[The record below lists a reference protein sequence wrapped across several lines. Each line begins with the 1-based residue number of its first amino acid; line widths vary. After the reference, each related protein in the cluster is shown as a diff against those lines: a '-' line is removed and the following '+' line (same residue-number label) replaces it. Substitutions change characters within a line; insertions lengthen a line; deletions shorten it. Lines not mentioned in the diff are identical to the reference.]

1 MRWLKCATFS
11 GPHRGYRCQA
21 RAGQT
26 ISCAAWP
33 MVYDDVDVWTQLPRI
48 LTRNADYL
56 AITRISVGLQTH
68 NHMMRG
74 NQGIAFLFFSVFFRR
89 GPGNSKSWLRPV
101 AGYPGGPPSPRPLP
115 AYISLHDRYAQPH
128 RGDCTERTKHVFGR
142 TKDVKQRTSDLDY
155 NIYG

>member
-1 MRWLKCATFS
+1 MIPTGLKQTRWFVIAPGGLRWLKCATFP

-56 AITRISVGLQTH
+56 AITRISVGLHTQLH
-68 NHMMRG
+68 RMRG
-74 NQGIAFLFFSVFFRR
+74 THGYCFSFFSLFCGRAGKLKILASTR
-89 GPGNSKSWLRPV
+89 GGVPGWTPPPLGLYLR
-101 AGYPGGPPSPRPLP
+101 
-115 AYISLHDRYAQPH
+115 I
-128 RGDCTERTKHVFGR
+128 
-142 TKDVKQRTSDLDY
+142 
-155 NIYG
+155 

>member
-1 MRWLKCATFS
+1 MIPTGLKQTRWFVIAPGGLRWLKCATFS

-74 NQGIAFLFFSVFFRR
+74 NQGIAFLFFSVFFGGGRETQN
-89 GPGNSKSWLRPV
+89 PGFDPWRV
-101 AGYPGGPPSPRPLP
+101 TREYPPPHGL
-115 AYISLHDRYAQPH
+115 
-128 RGDCTERTKHVFGR
+128 
-142 TKDVKQRTSDLDY
+142 
-155 NIYG
+155 